1 MTEQEREILR
11 WCSKGKTSW
20 EISAIFNC
28 AEANINFHI
37 GKVIRKFGV
46 TSRRAAV
53 LLAINAGLIQP

>member
-28 AEANINFHI
+28 SEANINFQ
-37 GKVIRKFGV
+37 VIRKFGV

>member
-46 TSRRAAV
+46 RAAV